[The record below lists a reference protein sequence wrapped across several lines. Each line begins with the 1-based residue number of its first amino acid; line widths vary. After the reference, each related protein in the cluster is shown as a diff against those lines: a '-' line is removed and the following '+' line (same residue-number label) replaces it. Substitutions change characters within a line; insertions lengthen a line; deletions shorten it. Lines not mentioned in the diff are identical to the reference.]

1 MRNLAI
7 LSAVALLAACTTTSE
22 AGRQPA
28 GPCVADKVQSGIGQ
42 SYTVEI
48 GAELQ
53 AKSGAKSMRVIRPGQ
68 AVTMDYRPD
77 RLNVELDAT
86 DRISRISCG

>member
-7 LSAVALLAACTTTSE
+7 LSAVSLLAACTTTSE
-22 AGRQPA
+22 ASRQPA
-28 GPCVADKVQSGIGQ
+28 DLCGADKAKSSIGQ

-48 GAELQ
+48 GARLQ
-53 AKSGAKSMRVIRPGQ
+53 DVSGAKSMRVIRPGQ

-77 RLNVELDAT
+77 RLNVELDET